1 MEEEE
6 KCTVAGWEEE
16 EELMEAEYLPR
27 EIISVSS
34 KEGEEEEEERRMRV
48 TSPIPSSARRAVDG
62 DVER

>member
-27 EIISVSS
+27 EIMSLSS
-34 KEGEEEEEERRMRV
+34 KEEEEGEEEREERRMRV
-48 TSPIPSSARRAVDG
+48 T
-62 DVER
+62 